1 MIEPTAPTIPDDL
14 RALMAQVGPHWAS
27 DIAGNVRLMIRSFDP
42 VLAKAPKDGISVRTD
57 IAYGEHPRQRLD
69 VFTPG
74 TSGSLPVVL
83 FVHGGAFVD
92 GDKNRSP
99 EVYSNVLF
107 YFARHG
113 MVGVNMEYRLAPECP
128 YPAGREDVAR
138 AVLWATKNISR
149 YGGDPRRIF
158 LIGHSSGAAHAA
170 AYAYRPVTGPL
181 EEDAVVA
188 GLVVISGRVRVDA
201 RPDNP
206 NARKVQAYYGTEI
219 RKYDEL
225 SAVSLVNESS
235 LPTMVAFAE
244 YENPLLDVYCLELA
258 YRFAQVKGRAPRV
271 LRLAGHNHTSMIA
284 HINTAE
290 DRLGREIIAFIS
302 QTCRSAATISSDV
315 ALRSTWGSVEDGRV
329 NGH

>member
-1 MIEPTAPTIPDDL
+1 MSKQAAPTIPYDL
-14 RALMAQVGPHWAS
+14 RELMAQVGPRWAS

-42 VLAKAPKDGISVRTD
+42 ILARAPKDGIAVSND

-69 VFTPG
+69 VFTPDA
-74 TSGSLPVVL
+74 SGSLPVVL

-92 GDKNRSP
+92 GDKNRSS

-107 YFARHG
+107 YFARHNI
-113 MVGVNMEYRLAPECP
+113 VGVNMEYRLAPESP
-128 YPAGREDVAR
+128 YPAGREDVAG
-138 AVLWATKNISR
+138 AVLWAKRNIAQ

-170 AYAYRPVTGPL
+170 AYAYRPASQPLDEGTG
-181 EEDAVVA
+181 VA
-188 GLVVISGRVRVDA
+188 GLVVISGRVRADA

-206 NARKVQAYYGTEI
+206 NALKVQAYYGTDI
-219 RKYDEL
+219 GRYDEL
-225 SAVSLVNESS
+225 SPVSLVNESS

-244 YENPLLDVYCLELA
+244 YENPLIDVYCLELA
-258 YRFAQVKGRAPRV
+258 YRWAHAKGRAPRV

-290 DRLGREIIAFIS
+290 DRLGREIIAFIGDTWRLPETVSRGDASWSAEVSS
-302 QTCRSAATISSDV
+302 QAT
-315 ALRSTWGSVEDGRV
+315 R
-329 NGH
+329 